1 MRTNF
6 RWLHGASQSKGSL
19 QLRRTS
25 IRRWLRERRAK
36 LMQSLMPRVD
46 GQGCQTTPPLTQ
58 SVRML
63 RPHQLPQ
70 TWIDLIQPMMLFVT
84 WPMACTT
91 LTSDGIPEESPVKM
105 RQVFCWLMAT
115 RSCRSWCIFRELGR
129 WGGWPSHWKVL
140 SSKSIGFWKDIVS
153 KSWLL
158 TCIQRLTTKR
168 SFKQPLIS
176 HGSWLNTLPI
186 LLRGSC
192 EVFWAMTLRSC
203 VIKTLNSS
211 WHRSFGFCRCIGNS

>member
-1 MRTNF
+1 MV
-6 RWLHGASQSKGSL
+6 KGC
-19 QLRRTS
+19 R
-25 IRRWLRERRAK
+25 
-36 LMQSLMPRVD
+36 
-46 GQGCQTTPPLTQ
+46 TTPPLTQ

-70 TWIDLIQPMMLFVT
+70 TWIDLIQSMMLFVT

-105 RQVFCWLMAT
+105 RAGVLLVDGYEKLLVHLPRTWP
-115 RSCRSWCIFRELGR
+115 LGR
-129 WGGWPSHWKVL
+129 LTIPSHWKVL
-140 SSKSIGFWKDIVS
+140 SSKSIGSWKDIVS

-158 TCIQRLTTKR
+158 ICIQRLTTKR

-192 EVFWAMTLRSC
+192 EVFWAMTLDL
-203 VIKTLNSS
+203 VL
-211 WHRSFGFCRCIGNS
+211 